1 MSWATEYVVWII
13 CIHVII
19 ALNVSCFKTNT
30 YWFLSPEELF
40 PGLVLDSEVF
50 FFVRDCASLTP
61 AELAAIMQEFL
72 AYLVSVGL
80 CTDTGVMGCTIVDVW
95 VECHAE
101 DTTPSGTGS
110 QSLQRL
116 GVNVRLAVSGV
127 EMGDRC
133 GQACESRLGCQQC
146 AQEYSDSARE
156 VLQSQAQQ
164 VATLFNRDFSHDMRL
179 PSIIREADYHDVQI
193 DNNFEMEQEF
203 SSRLDTMA
211 TQYADRY
218 SELERSDFLVEAV
231 IPDTII
237 RYDALPYHVE
247 FGQ

>member
-1 MSWATEYVVWII
+1 MNYLYTHDHCLTYE
-13 CIHVII
+13 
-19 ALNVSCFKTNT
+19 LSCCNTNT
-30 YWFLSPEELF
+30 HWFLSPEELF
-40 PGLVLDSEVF
+40 PGLILDSEVF

-61 AELAAIMQEFL
+61 AELAVVKVQFL
-72 AYLVSVGL
+72 ACLVASGL

-110 QSLQRL
+110 RPLQRL

-127 EMGDRC
+127 DMGERC
-133 GQACESRLGCQQC
+133 GRVCETRLGCQQC
-146 AQEYSDSARE
+146 AQEYSNSARDE
-156 VLQSQAQQ
+156 LQSQAQQ

-179 PSIIREADYHDVQI
+179 PSIIRETDYHYVQI
-193 DNNFEMEQEF
+193 DNNFEMEYEF

-211 TQYADRY
+211 TQYAAHY
-218 SELERSDFLVEAV
+218 SEWERSDILVEAV

-237 RYDALPYHVE
+237 RKDTLPHHLE
-247 FGQ
+247 FRQ